1 MTEKKEIVK
10 LWDLVS
16 WIKTEWWIIQIA
28 TDTFM
33 SLYQKLENIGCD
45 KVSKENFENNKSV
58 DFRSCIPYYMIPRFD
73 SSKSGLCD
81 RCKHKE
87 SSIHSI
93 HACKLLVNKG
103 MYFEQDN
110 YKWIVSYSRRHHSH
124 YVRESKVGS
133 ACIKLITKK

>member
-1 MTEKKEIVK
+1 MSEKVIIE
-10 LWDLVS
+10 LWDLVL
-16 WIKTEWWIIQIA
+16 WRKTKWWIIHIA

-33 SLYQKLENIGCD
+33 SLYQKFEKIGCD
-45 KVSKENFENNKSV
+45 KVRKENFKDNKLV
-58 DFRSCIPYYMIPRFD
+58 DFLSCIPYYMIPRFD
-73 SSKSGLCD
+73 SSKSDLSD

-93 HACKLLVNKG
+93 HDCKLMVNKG

-110 YKWIVSYSRRHHSH
+110 YKWIVSYSRWPHSQ

-133 ACIKLITKK
+133 ACSKLITKK

>member
-1 MTEKKEIVK
+1 
-10 LWDLVS
+10 
-16 WIKTEWWIIQIA
+16 
-28 TDTFM
+28 M

-45 KVSKENFENNKSV
+45 KVRQENFKDNKPA
-58 DFRSCIPYYMIPRFD
+58 DFWSCIPYYMIPRID
-73 SSKSGLCD
+73 SRESDLSD
-81 RCKHKE
+81 RCKRKE

-93 HACKLLVNKG
+93 HGSKLLVNKG

-133 ACIKLITKK
+133 TCSKLRT